1 MPIPGESCSPELA
14 RLIARAINDACKELH
29 FANAYDGVHA
39 RTVMALDII
48 AAVDAG
54 ERDPERLILVAL
66 DAVECRVTPVD
77 SAGGS

>member
-1 MPIPGESCSPELA
+1 MPVPGKHYEPEQA
-14 RLIARAINDACKELH
+14 KLITRAINDACKELS

-54 ERDPERLILVAL
+54 ERDPERLKLVAL
-66 DAVECRVTPVD
+66 DAVDCRIIND
-77 SAGGS
+77 

>member
-1 MPIPGESCSPELA
+1 MPVPGKYYEPELA
-14 RLIARAINDACKELH
+14 SLITRAINEACKELR

-54 ERDPERLILVAL
+54 EYDPERLKLVGL
-66 DAVECRVTPVD
+66 DAVDCRIFND
-77 SAGGS
+77 

>member
-1 MPIPGESCSPELA
+1 MPVPGKYDEPELA
-14 RLIARAINDACKELH
+14 KLIARAINDACKELR

-54 ERDPERLILVAL
+54 EYDPERLKLVAL
-66 DAVECRVTPVD
+66 DAVDGRMVND
-77 SAGGS
+77 

>member
-1 MPIPGESCSPELA
+1 MQFPGKYYEPELA
-14 RLIARAINDACKELH
+14 KLMTRAINDACKELY

-54 ERDPERLILVAL
+54 ECDPERLKLVAL
-66 DAVECRVTPVD
+66 DAVDCRSLND
-77 SAGGS
+77 